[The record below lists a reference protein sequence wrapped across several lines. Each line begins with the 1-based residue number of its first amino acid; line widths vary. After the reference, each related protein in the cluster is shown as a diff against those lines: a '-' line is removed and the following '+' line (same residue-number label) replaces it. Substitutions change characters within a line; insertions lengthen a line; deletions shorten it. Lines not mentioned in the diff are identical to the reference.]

1 MLDFIDLESL
11 LQLIAFMIA
20 FIEEEVPADE
30 ASSVLSGLIALSF
43 ILIVIAIWIQPP
55 PRKNPFERKE
65 KEGEKDKAKPELREP
80 ANLEQRLKESN
91 SRRLF

>member
-1 MLDFIDLESL
+1 MLDFIDLEFFL
-11 LQLIAFMIA
+11 LQLIA

-65 KEGEKDKAKPELREP
+65 KEGEKDKAKPELKES

>member
-11 LQLIAFMIA
+11 LQLIAFIG
-20 FIEEEVPADE
+20 EEAPAEE
-30 ASSVLSGLIALSF
+30 ASPVLSGLIALSF

-65 KEGEKDKAKPELREP
+65 KESEKDKAKPELKEP

>member
-1 MLDFIDLESL
+1 MLDFIDLEFFL
-11 LQLIAFMIA
+11 LQLIA

-65 KEGEKDKAKPELREP
+65 KEGEKDKAKPELEEP